1 MCLHQEILE
10 EILEVNCLRDVGGT
24 LIDEVSGS
32 TAGYDHRLGSIE
44 REIKIENARKAIVS
58 IN

>member
-1 MCLHQEILE
+1 MKHRILG
-10 EILEVNCLRDVGGT
+10 ITLRDLGGT
-24 LIDEVSGS
+24 LI
-32 TAGYDHRLGSIE
+32 DHRLGSIE